1 MNFKRLLDTEM
12 GRFFISLLLGLGLAT
27 LFRNVCTGDKCLV
40 FNGPVIGEF
49 DDKIYKYDEK
59 CYKYATVASK
69 CNSMKRIVDMRE
81 PPTEPKPLGLGL
93 GV

>member
-40 FNGPVIGEF
+40 FNGPVISDI
-49 DDKIYKYDEK
+49 DDKIYKYDGK
-59 CYKYATVASK
+59 CYKYTTAAAK
-69 CNSMKRIVDMRE
+69 CSSMKRIVDTPE
-81 PPTEPKPLGLGL
+81 PPTEPKPAGL

>member
-40 FNGPVIGEF
+40 FNGPVISEL
-49 DDKIYKYDEK
+49 DDKIYKYDGK
-59 CYKYATVASK
+59 CYKYTTVASK
-69 CNSMKRIVDMRE
+69 CNSMKRIVDTPE
-81 PPTEPKPLGLGL
+81 PPTEPKPVGL

>member
-1 MNFKRLLDTEM
+1 M

-40 FNGPVIGEF
+40 FNGPVISDI
-49 DDKIYKYDEK
+49 DDKIYKYDGK
-59 CYKYATVASK
+59 CYKYTTAAAK
-69 CNSMKRIVDMRE
+69 CSSMKRIVDTPE
-81 PPTEPKPLGLGL
+81 PPTEPKPVGL

>member
-69 CNSMKRIVDMRE
+69 CNSMKRIVAMRE
-81 PPTEPKPLGLGL
+81 PPTEPKPLGLG
-93 GV
+93 V